1 MKSGVEV
8 QTAELLDIDNQTI
21 LLNRVA
27 GITDQRVL
35 HLLGRGYNWDDGFAV
50 PEAIL
55 NNPNCCLST
64 VLELFYLAD
73 GVRYLKDKLD
83 VEKSASEP
91 WRRFVTGLYNQII
104 QDRFKRS
111 GIGFTP
117 PLNRV
122 EIYKLKK
129 SLEPSEYI
137 FIEAIEGENLTG
149 VNL

>member
-1 MKSGVEV
+1 M

-64 VLELFYLAD
+64 ALELFYLAD

-137 FIEAIEGENLTG
+137 FIEAIEGENLTC

>member
-1 MKSGVEV
+1 MKSDVEV
-8 QTAELLDIDNQTI
+8 QAAELLDIENQTI

-27 GITDQRVL
+27 EITDQRVL

-50 PEAIL
+50 PEAII

-64 VLELFYLAD
+64 ALELFYLAD

-83 VEKSASEP
+83 VEKSALEP
-91 WRRFVTGLYNQII
+91 WKCFITRLYTQII
-104 QDRFKRS
+104 QGRFKRI

-117 PLNRV
+117 PLNKV

-129 SLEPSEYI
+129 SLKPSEHI

-149 VNL
+149 VSL

>member
-1 MKSGVEV
+1 M

-64 VLELFYLAD
+64 ALELFYLAD

>member
-1 MKSGVEV
+1 MKSDVEV
-8 QTAELLDIDNQTI
+8 QAAELLDNQTI

-64 VLELFYLAD
+64 ALELFYLAD

-83 VEKSASEP
+83 IEKSALES
-91 WRRFVTGLYNQII
+91 WRNFILSLYNKIVQGN
-104 QDRFKRS
+104 FKRS
-111 GIGFTP
+111 NIKFMP
-117 PLNRV
+117 PLSKV

-129 SLEPSEYI
+129 GLDTSEYI
-137 FIEAIEGENLTG
+137 FIEEIDGENIDRQ
-149 VNL
+149 

>member
-1 MKSGVEV
+1 MKSDVEV
-8 QTAELLDIDNQTI
+8 QTAELLDNQTI

-35 HLLGRGYNWDDGFAV
+35 RLLGRGYNWDDGFAV

-64 VLELFYLAD
+64 ALELFYLAD

-83 VEKSASEP
+83 VEKSALEP
-91 WRRFVTGLYNQII
+91 WRRFITGLYNQII
-104 QDRFKRS
+104 QGRFKRS

-137 FIEAIEGENLTG
+137 FIEAIEGESLTG

>member
-64 VLELFYLAD
+64 ALELFYLAD

-137 FIEAIEGENLTG
+137 FIEAIEGENLTC

>member
-64 VLELFYLAD
+64 ALELFYLAD